1 MHSCRIFATTPG
13 DLSSEKKCQSAL
25 KIVNDAVEWK
35 EKYYDVSPIEFKRYI
50 HKKSNYRVVYIE
62 YNYNDLLVNDF
73 YDKVS
78 DDSDWK
84 NAQEVE
90 FLPDLSY
97 IKFYIGA

>member
-1 MHSCRIFATTPG
+1 MWEDERDKVWDVLDVTIFEFI
-13 DLSSEKKCQSAL
+13 DNCSSMTL
-25 KIVNDAVEWK
+25 
-35 EKYYDVSPIEFKRYI
+35 
-50 HKKSNYRVVYIE
+50 YIE

-73 YDKVS
+73 YDKDS